1 MQSAI
6 FFIPTRIYALFSAD
20 SRKIITFYN
29 HFLVDF
35 FRGFLRKRFQP
46 TTKLL
51 VPNPFF
57 LYFLLC
63 DIIKVLDDF
72 AEIMDNLLETS

>member
-6 FFIPTRIYALFSAD
+6 FFIPTRIYALFRAD

-29 HFLVDF
+29 HFFADF
-35 FRGFLRKRFQP
+35 FRDFLRKRFHS

-51 VPNPFF
+51 VPNPCFCTF
-57 LYFLLC
+57 SC
-63 DIIKVLDDF
+63 AI
-72 AEIMDNLLETS
+72 

>member
-35 FRGFLRKRFQP
+35 FSWFSVETFS
-46 TTKLL
+46 
-51 VPNPFF
+51 
-57 LYFLLC
+57 
-63 DIIKVLDDF
+63 
-72 AEIMDNLLETS
+72 ADNKTSCP